1 MTCEA
6 SVVTVT
12 NEQQNN
18 NQLSILNDSPVLLL
32 VDGHSLAFR
41 AYYAFAKGR
50 DGGLKTSD
58 GTPTSI
64 CFGFLKSLLLVLE
77 AEKPQACAI
86 AFDLGLP
93 TFRHEADETYKADRA
108 ETPDDFIPD
117 LANLQEILA
126 ALNLQVITAAGYEAD
141 DVLGTLARQGKAQ
154 GYLTKIITG
163 DRDLF
168 QLINETDK
176 ISVLYL
182 DKSVLKG
189 SKTIEEYHSQDV
201 EATLGIAPKQVIDYK
216 ALCGDKSD
224 NIPGVHGIGE
234 KTAVKLL
241 KEYETLDNI
250 YQNIDTIKGAIQTKL
265 KNGKENAEHSRYLAT
280 IKDDVPLPIT
290 INDLKLKGINV
301 AKLKPLLSQ
310 LELNKF
316 SQQIDYFKEQLG
328 GEIIPD
334 KKDESLWFFSL
345 EDTQQQPNKNLT
357 TVEPQIINTSEK
369 LDQLVETLKQH
380 QDASFPVSWDTETT
394 GLKPRNADLVGI
406 GCCWGNDVKETAYI
420 PVKHTQETSLD
431 QDKIIAALSPI
442 LESDDYPKTLQNA
455 KFDRLMFRHFGIN
468 LKGVVFDTMLAS
480 YVLHPERTHNLSDLT
495 TRYLPDLSTQSY
507 QDLDITKGKTIA
519 DLDIQTVAEY
529 CGMDAYVT
537 YRLSQLLAAEL
548 KAIPKLDQLFRE
560 IEIPLEPVLA
570 EMEYWGI
577 KIDTEYL
584 NHLSQEIGSKLE
596 AIETKAYEL
605 AGEAFNL
612 NSPKQLS
619 KILFEKL
626 DLNKKKSRK
635 TKTGYSTNHA
645 ILEKLQ
651 GDHPIIDFILEHR
664 TLSKLKSTYV
674 DALPDLVNNKTQRI
688 YTDFNQAVTTT
699 GRLSS
704 SNPNLQNIPIRTDF
718 SRQIR
723 RAFLPE
729 EDWLLVSADYSQI
742 ELRILTHFSQEP
754 ILLDAYQTG
763 KDVHRVTAKLLF
775 EKEEVTTEQRRL
787 GKTINFGVIYGM
799 GSQRFAREVAM
810 TNQEGDTFIKKYR
823 SRYPLIFEY
832 LETQKK
838 NAITKGY
845 VETLLGR
852 RRYFYFTGSAL
863 DRFKGSDPNTVDLA
877 SIKLGKDE
885 SETLRAAANAPI
897 QGSSADI
904 IKIAMVKLN
913 ELLAPYQSRLLLQV
927 HDELVFEIPPQEW
940 EELRPKIK
948 ETMENAVALSVPL
961 EVEIKVGKNWMEAK

>member
-1 MTCEA
+1 M
-6 SVVTVT
+6 S
-12 NEQQNN
+12 N
-18 NQLSILNDSPVLLL
+18 SSPILLL

-41 AYYAFAKGR
+41 AYYAFAKSR

-108 ETPDDFIPD
+108 DTPDDFIPD

-126 ALNLQVITAAGYEAD
+126 ALNLQVVTAAGYEAD
-141 DVLGTLARQGKAQ
+141 DVLGTLARQGKSQ
-154 GYLTKIITG
+154 GYQTKIITG

-168 QLINETDK
+168 QLIAENEA

-189 SKTIEEYHSQDV
+189 SKTIREYQASEVEE
-201 EATLGIAPKQVIDYK
+201 TLGIQPQQVIDYK

-224 NIPGVHGIGE
+224 NIPGVSGIGE

-241 KEYETLDNI
+241 QQYGTLDQI
-250 YQNIDTIKGAIQTKL
+250 YDHIDEIKGAMQKRLIT
-265 KNGKENAEHSRYLAT
+265 GKEDAEHSRYLAT
-280 IKDDVPLPIT
+280 IKDDVPLEISW
-290 INDLKLKGINV
+290 DEFQLKGINV
-301 AKLKPLLSQ
+301 AVLKPLLAK
-310 LELNKF
+310 LELKQF
-316 SQQIDYFKEQLG
+316 LKQLDYLQEQLG
-328 GEIIPD
+328 GNSSQEIIEEIE
-334 KKDESLWFFSL
+334 DESLWFFSAEETKQHQETL
-345 EDTQQQPNKNLT
+345 I
-357 TVEPQIINTSEK
+357 TVDPQIIDTQEK
-369 LDQLVETLKQH
+369 LDQLIAILEQH
-380 QDASFPVSWDTETT
+380 QDPDFPVSWDTETT
-394 GLKPRNADLVGI
+394 ALKPRDAKLVGI
-406 GCCWGNDVKETAYI
+406 GCCWGSEVKATAYI
-420 PVKHTQETSLD
+420 PINHQHGTALD
-431 QDKIIAALSPI
+431 ATEISTALSPI
-442 LESDDYPKTLQNA
+442 LESERYPKTLQNA
-455 KFDRLMFRHFGIN
+455 KFDRLMLRHFGIK
-468 LKGVVFDTMLAS
+468 LSGVVFDTMLAS
-480 YVLHPERTHNLSDLT
+480 YVLHPERNHNLSELAA
-495 TRYLPDLSTQSY
+495 RYLPDLSTQSY
-507 QDLDITKGKTIA
+507 QELAIPKEGTIA
-519 DLDIQTVAEY
+519 DLDVATVAKY

-537 YRLSQLLAAEL
+537 YQLTQLLAAEL
-548 KAIPKLDQLFRE
+548 NAIRQLNQIFRE

-577 KIDTEYL
+577 RIDTAYL
-584 NHLSQEIGSKLE
+584 QTLSQELGNKLKH
-596 AIETKAYEL
+596 IETEAYNL
-605 AGEAFNL
+605 AGETFNL

-619 KILFEKL
+619 QILFEKL
-626 DLNKKKSRK
+626 ELNTKKSRK

-651 GDHPIIDFILEHR
+651 GDHPIVDLILEHR

-674 DALPDLVNNKTQRI
+674 DALPNLVNPETQRI
-688 YTDFNQAVTTT
+688 YTDFNQAITTT

-729 EDWLLVSADYSQI
+729 DDWLLVSADYSQI
-742 ELRILTHFSQEP
+742 ELRILTHLSQEP

-763 KDVHRVTAKLLF
+763 KDVHRVTAQLLF
-775 EKEEVTTEQRRL
+775 EKEEVTDEERRL

-799 GSQRFAREVAM
+799 GAQRFAREARVSY
-810 TNQEGDTFIKKYR
+810 QRGKEFIDKYQA
-823 SRYPLIFEY
+823 RYPLVFEY
-832 LETQKK
+832 LENQKK
-838 NAITKGY
+838 RAIAQGY
-845 VETLLGR
+845 VETILGR
-852 RRYFYFTGSAL
+852 RRYFYFQGSPL
-863 DRFKGSDPNTVDLA
+863 NQFQGSDPNVIDLKD
-877 SIKLGKDE
+877 IKIGKDD

-913 ELLAPYQSRLLLQV
+913 ELLQPYQSHLLLQV

-940 EELRPKIK
+940 DELRPQIQQ
-948 ETMENAVALSVPL
+948 TMENALPLSIPL
-961 EVEIKVGKNWMEAK
+961 EVEINIGKNWMEAK